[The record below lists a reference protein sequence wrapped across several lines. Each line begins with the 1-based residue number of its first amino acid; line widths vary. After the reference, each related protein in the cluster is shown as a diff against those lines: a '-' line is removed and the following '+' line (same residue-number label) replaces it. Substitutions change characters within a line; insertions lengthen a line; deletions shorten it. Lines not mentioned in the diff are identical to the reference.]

1 MSLFNKNSGKVSKTL
16 ADFQDGGKIYKIVT
30 SCAIIGLFITV
41 GLLVLGITMQFIN
54 AQITLTLAILAIICF
69 VAIATLPW
77 IKKFEQGQFK
87 KTSIAFIIINAICAV
102 LWIVGAILVYVLY
115 VKTRDGADFN
125 PANSLQIIKIIII
138 VSIQFLAA
146 SSIATLMTRYKK
158 SFLAFQ
164 IVTYISTIFVDL
176 YVSLF
181 LFSIV
186 FSSTN
191 ELQLNNDILS
201 ILGMPIMIGLFCMF
215 LIFTAISAGVVK
227 RMERNRV
234 ERVHEVVAN
243 NIDENGNTIA
253 QNQSQ
258 PSEQDRMA
266 KLQQMYNDGLI
277 TEEEYKTKKA
287 EILKDL

>member
-1 MSLFNKNSGKVSKTL
+1 MSIFNKNSSRVSKTL

-30 SCAIIGLFITV
+30 TCAIIGLFIAV
-41 GLLVLGITMQFIN
+41 GLLVMGITLHFIN
-54 AQITLTLAILAIICF
+54 ATITLVLAILAVICF

-77 IKKFEQGQFK
+77 IKKYEQGQFR
-87 KTSIAFIIINAICAV
+87 KTSISFMIINGICAV

-115 VKTRDGADFN
+115 VKARDGVDYD
-125 PANSLQIIKIIII
+125 PTNSLKIIKIIII
-138 VSIQFLAA
+138 ISIQFLTA
-146 SSIATLMTRYKK
+146 SSIATLITRYKK

-164 IVTYISTIFVDL
+164 IITYISTIFVDL

-181 LFSIV
+181 LFSV
-186 FSSTN
+186 YFNNAN
-191 ELQLNNDILS
+191 ELQLNSDLLD

-227 RMERNRV
+227 RLERNRV
-234 ERVHEVVAN
+234 ERVHETVAN
-243 NIDENGNTIA
+243 TVDENGNTVVQT
-253 QNQSQ
+253 QNQ

-266 KLQQMYNDGLI
+266 KLKKMYEEGLI
-277 TEEEYKTKKA
+277 TEEEFNAKRS

>member
-146 SSIATLMTRYKK
+146 SSIATLITRYKK

-234 ERVHEVVAN
+234 ERVHEVVASN
-243 NIDENGNTIA
+243 VDENGNPIA
-253 QNQSQ
+253 QSQ

-277 TEEEYKTKKA
+277 TEEEYKTKRA